1 MAAAGWGFLC
11 VSEEEIKADCS
22 LSILKKDT
30 ATLAEEIVERQCL
43 NGLWVMHVGPT
54 LHSATAGTKQRIVGV
69 LSVLSAAHRAY
80 CHGKAKSRGV
90 ETKERQ
96 HPKCHPAHYFWP
108 ETRGPGQKQCTIQ
121 RIGYHLGHRQL
132 LNTKPCD
139 GFRNNGPGGCVERA
153 KKSWAFK
160 ALWICLQSLFQFLWH
175 SAFLSMAMLSSINI
189 AHYWYELSFPV

>member
-1 MAAAGWGFLC
+1 MRGSVWMGCELC
-11 VSEEEIKADCS
+11 MSGLLFTRPQREQNRGLLEY
-22 LSILKKDT
+22 
-30 ATLAEEIVERQCL
+30 CL
-43 NGLWVMHVGPT
+43 YCP
-54 LHSATAGTKQRIVGV
+54 LHTE
-69 LSVLSAAHRAY
+69 LY